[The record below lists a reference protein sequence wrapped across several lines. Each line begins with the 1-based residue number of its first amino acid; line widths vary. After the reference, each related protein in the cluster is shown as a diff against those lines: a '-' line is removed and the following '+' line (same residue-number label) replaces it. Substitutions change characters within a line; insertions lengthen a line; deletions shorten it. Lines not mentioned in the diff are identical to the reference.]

1 MADTILKEYDVKLDD
16 KKRVTLRGVLNS
28 YFNIKI
34 YKTGKIV
41 LSPRILVD
49 PNDIPKS
56 TLKIIDKSAKNLK
69 KGKVSK
75 PVNLSKYK

>member
-1 MADTILKEYDVKLDD
+1 MADTILKEFDAKLDE
-16 KKRVTLRGVLNS
+16 KKRITLRGVLHK
-28 YFNIKI
+28 YFNVKI

-49 PNDIPKS
+49 PKDIPKN

-69 KGKVSK
+69 KGKVSN

>member
-1 MADTILKEYDVKLDD
+1 MADTILKDYDAKLDE
-16 KKRVTLRGVLNS
+16 KKRITLRGALHS
-28 YFNIKI
+28 YFNVKV

-41 LSPRILVD
+41 LNPRVLVD
-49 PNDIPKS
+49 PNNIPKS
-56 TLKIIDKSAKNLK
+56 TLKIIDKSAKNMK

>member
-1 MADTILKEYDVKLDD
+1 MADIILKEYDVKLDD

-49 PNDIPKS
+49 PNDIPNS
-56 TLKIIDKSAKNLK
+56 TLTIIDKSAKNLK
-69 KGKVSK
+69 KGRVSK